1 MNMEK
6 RILALV
12 FALTAVSMAALAADS
27 GLRRAHELFRRTD
40 YDRARRAAAEDT
52 SAMDPS
58 SLADALLF
66 IARTETDYAKADR
79 LLRRVI
85 ASRNERAAGR
95 ASLELAT
102 IRYATG
108 DYAGALDLLAGG
120 RPEGT
125 DREAE
130 KARYFAGLCL
140 RQLGDTARAAAQF
153 ASITRGE
160 YSPWSMLA
168 RAEIDARAGRFSE
181 AIDGYERVARS
192 QRSPIAAFELA
203 ECLEQLGERDKALER
218 YRSLITEFPQ
228 SFEAVKANE
237 KIQRARAR
245 DETQPG
251 GGESGASPAG
261 GGTSTAAVRSR
272 YTIQFGAFATQANAL
287 AVSEKLGTMFRAV
300 RVERFEHE
308 GRVMHRVRVG
318 IYESSEAAA
327 TDVARAK
334 ERLGLN
340 GAIVPLP

>member
-1 MNMEK
+1 MNMGR
-6 RILALV
+6 RILAIA
-12 FALTAVSMAALAADS
+12 FALTAVSMAVLAADS
-27 GLRRAHELFRRTD
+27 GLRRAQELFRRTE

-52 SAMDPS
+52 SSMDPS
-58 SLADALLF
+58 SFADALLL

-85 ASRNERAAGR
+85 ASRNDRAANR
-95 ASLELAT
+95 ARLDLAS

-108 DYAGALDLLAGG
+108 DYAGALDLLSKR

-125 DREAE
+125 DRETD

-140 RQLGDTARAAAQF
+140 RQLGDTTRAAAQF

-160 YSPWSMLA
+160 YSPWSILA
-168 RAEIDARAGRFSE
+168 RAEIDAREGRLSE

-192 QRSPIAAFELA
+192 QPGPIAVFELA

-218 YRSLITEFPQ
+218 YRYLITEFPQ

-237 KIQRARAR
+237 KIQRARVR
-245 DETQPG
+245 NETQPG
-251 GGESGASPAG
+251 GGESGASPVA
-261 GGTSTAAVRSR
+261 GGTSPAAGESR

-287 AVSEKLGTMFRAV
+287 AVSEKLATMFRAV
-300 RVERFEHE
+300 RVERFELE

-318 IYESSEAAA
+318 IYESREAAA
-327 TDVARAK
+327 KDVARAK

-340 GAIVPLP
+340 GAIVPLQ